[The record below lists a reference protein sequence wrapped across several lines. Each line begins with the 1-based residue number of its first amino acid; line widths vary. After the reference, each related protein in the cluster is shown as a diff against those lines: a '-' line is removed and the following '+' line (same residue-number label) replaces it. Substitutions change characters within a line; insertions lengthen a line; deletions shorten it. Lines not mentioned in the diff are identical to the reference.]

1 MSVHICSIHKQ
12 IEVVAGDMSDYKQ
25 LAAGHYRDNPPVAVQ
40 AVYTLRPRRAIGSY
54 GRRPAGVIVYAM
66 PNPRV
71 ELRSVATGGIF
82 AGLDRQ
88 TALALLNRNVRC
100 IARVIVEPPFRGIG
114 LASRLVRETMPKMNV
129 PIVEA
134 LGVMPLVNPFLERAG
149 MKALQPRVPVEHAE
163 LIESLSAVGV
173 EENDLVDPDKVQS
186 ELERLPSAATDFL
199 EIRILR
205 FLKSHGTRRS
215 MPRGVDRTRYI
226 VEKLTHRPAYYIWRN
241 GDLEVTMP

>member
-1 MSVHICSIHKQ
+1 MRRCSIHKQ
-12 IEVVAGDMSDYKQ
+12 VEVAAGDMNDYKQ
-25 LAAGHYRDNPPVAVQ
+25 LAAGHYRDSPPVAVQ
-40 AVYTLRPRRAIGSY
+40 AVYTLRPTRGLGPH
-54 GRRPAGVIVYAM
+54 GRRPAGVIVYAR

-71 ELRSVATGGIF
+71 ELRTVATGGIF

-114 LASRLVRETMPKMNV
+114 LASRLVRETMPKVNA

-134 LGVMPLVNPFLERAG
+134 LGVMPLVNPFLEKAG
-149 MKALQPRVPVEHAE
+149 MKAFEPRIPVEHAE

-173 EENDLVDPDKVQS
+173 EESDLVDPERAQGT
-186 ELERLPSAATDFL
+186 LERLPSAAAEFL
-199 EIRILR
+199 EIRIQH

-215 MPRGVDRTRYI
+215 MRSGIERTRYI
-226 VEKLTHRPAYYIWRN
+226 VEKLTHRPAYYIWYN
-241 GDLEVTMP
+241 PDLEVTMP